1 LDKQGE
7 LYYIAHKLVS
17 ANPDSAISWYAVG
30 SYYFLIKKYPQARK
44 YFQKAN
50 NLDKNFAASW
60 IAFGHS
66 FAAQDESEQ
75 AMAAYRSAARL
86 FPGCHLANL
95 FIGMEYL
102 RMNNL
107 QTAIDF
113 FKQAKEI
120 CPNDPLIFNEI
131 GVCFYKLKDYDQA
144 QENLGIAMSF
154 CKDTNSQTYESV
166 LLNLAHCHRKN
177 KEYESAVSLYE
188 QCLAINSGQA
198 STLAALGFTLHQ
210 MGEVQEALNYYHKAH
225 FINGEDSMLETLVQ
239 KAMEDIHD
247 FPIDESYF
255 RM

>member
-1 LDKQGE
+1 
-7 LYYIAHKLVS
+7 
-17 ANPDSAISWYAVG
+17 VG

-188 QCLAINSGQA
+188 QCLSINSGQA
-198 STLAALGFTLHQ
+198 STLAALGFTLH
-210 MGEVQEALNYYHKAH
+210 
-225 FINGEDSMLETLVQ
+225 
-239 KAMEDIHD
+239 
-247 FPIDESYF
+247 
-255 RM
+255 